1 MSIFEELQS
10 MTPEEFVDAASLG
23 LACLMGGSNSKDR
36 FEQIR
41 PVIDGLSQLMK
52 EGVKQLLTE
61 MPWEE
66 AVWEL
71 LESMAGK
78 G

>member
-1 MSIFEELQS
+1 MIIFEKIQN
-10 MTPEEFVDAASLG
+10 MTPEEFAEAASLG
-23 LACLMGGSNSKDR
+23 LACLMGGCASKDR

-41 PVIDGLSQLMK
+41 PMIDGLSQVMK
-52 EGVKQLLTE
+52 EGFKQLLTE

-66 AVWEL
+66 AIWEL
-71 LESMAGK
+71 LEGMTGK